1 MLKARR
7 AGSLDLRSVERSVD
21 KLIQDVS
28 RQTIKEAKANTPIRS
43 GRARKGWAESSK
55 GPGMFEVSNSVPYIE
70 QLEKGRSKQAPRGI
84 TKPTVRTIT
93 GDIKNRR
100 LSR

>member
-1 MLKARR
+1 MFQARLAGKLNLKE
-7 AGSLDLRSVERSVD
+7 VERSVD
-21 KLIQDVS
+21 RLIQDVS
-28 RQTIKEAKANTPIRS
+28 KETLKVAKANTPIRS
-43 GRARKGWAESSK
+43 GRARKAWTNTSK
-55 GPGMFEVSNSVPYIE
+55 GPGLFEVQNSVPYIE

-100 LSR
+100 LTR